1 VQTVESYVIFRLNF
15 YIMIERIISR
25 SLLLLLGCS
34 LVFPVFADVKSA
46 SLTPAELTATTN
58 SDKSLAPYHV
68 SPGPADGKI
77 AFVTAKLLQQT
88 HFSKQAF
95 DAGVSSK
102 FLDHYLEALDP
113 QHLHFL
119 QSDLAEFERYRAKL
133 GDLTVNQRGTADT
146 RPAYEIFD
154 RFIQRF
160 QERVA
165 YADEL
170 LKNEKFTFD
179 TDEKITINRKDQPY
193 PKDLNEA
200 KQLWK
205 QRLRFEY
212 LQEKLG
218 KRDAQKKKKKS
229 GTKDEGKK
237 NEAKPRTEAEEIV
250 DTLTHTY
257 HRSVHSFTNWNNEDV
272 LQVYLDTLAHVYDP
286 HSDYMGP
293 SHLDSFSISMNLS
306 LTGIGAELISP
317 DGYCTINRILEG
329 GPAARSKKIKEKD
342 RIVAVA
348 QGDKP
353 PVDVVDMN
361 LNKVV
366 QMIRGPKGTEVRLT
380 IIPAGEPNS
389 ATNTITL
396 VRDEIKLED
405 QAAKAKVIDVPAG
418 NGQTNR
424 LGVINL
430 PSFYGSV
437 DLGGSRHMELASEGT
452 HGGRSTTADV
462 ARLLKKLKA
471 EHINGVILDLR
482 ANGGGFLEEA
492 VNLTGLFIKNGPVVQ
507 VRDWKGDLQE
517 EDDPDAS
524 VLYDGPLIVLT
535 SRFSASAS
543 EILAGALQDYG
554 RALIVGDSSTHGKG
568 TVQSVNELRNFITPP
583 GMPPTNDY
591 GAVKLTIKKFYR
603 ASGASTQL
611 KGVMPDIILP
621 SVASESKDIG
631 EAALENPMP
640 WDTIPGAKYDKLD
653 MVEPY
658 LPELRKQSAQR
669 IAADKD
675 FAYLRE
681 DIELFKKQQ
690 NDKTLSLN
698 ERKRLQ
704 EKEEAE
710 AREKAREKERR
721 GRTPSSEIVYDLTLK
736 QLEKPGLPPP
746 VQKTNSVSALDINAP
761 SVPTNAAAIAAA
773 AGLDDN
779 RDTEADEDKNK
790 VPPPDVSLVEA
801 EHILVDYLFALKQGV
816 LTANHQHKPV
826 E

>member
-1 VQTVESYVIFRLNF
+1 MLVSGKF
-15 YIMIERIISR
+15 YIMIDRFISR
-25 SLLLLLGCS
+25 SVLLLLGCS
-34 LVFPVFADVKSA
+34 LVLPVFADVNTA
-46 SLTPAELTATTN
+46 SPAPSELTGTTN
-58 SDKSLAPYHV
+58 SDKSMAPYHV
-68 SPGPADGKI
+68 APGPADGKI
-77 AFVTAKLLQQT
+77 AFVTATLLQQT
-88 HFSKQAF
+88 HFSKQPF
-95 DAGVSSK
+95 DATVSSK

-119 QSDLAEFERYRAKL
+119 QSDLAEFERYRTKL
-133 GDLTVNQRGTADT
+133 GEMTISQRRAADT
-146 RPAYEIFD
+146 RPACEIFD

-165 YADEL
+165 YVDEL
-170 LKNEKFTFD
+170 LKNEKFSFD
-179 TDEKITINRKDQPY
+179 TDENISLSRKEQPY

-218 KRDAQKKKKKS
+218 KRDARKKAAKAGASKKS
-229 GTKDEGKK
+229 
-237 NEAKPRTEAEEIV
+237 EAKPKTEPEEIV
-250 DTLTHTY
+250 DSLTHTY
-257 HRSVHSFTNWNNEDV
+257 HRSLHSFTGWNNEDV
-272 LQVYLDTLAHVYDP
+272 LQVYLDTLAHLYDP

-306 LTGIGAELISP
+306 LTGIGAELTSP

-329 GPAARSKKIKEKD
+329 GPAARSKKLKEKD
-342 RIVAVA
+342 KIVAVA

-353 PVDVVDMN
+353 AVDVVDMN

-389 ATNTITL
+389 ATNTISL
-396 VRDEIKLED
+396 IRDEIKLED
-405 QAAKAKVIDVPAG
+405 QAAKAKVIDVPIAD
-418 NGQTNR
+418 GQTNR

-437 DLGGSRHMELASEGT
+437 DLGGARHMELASEGA

-471 EHINGVILDLR
+471 EHVNGVILDLR

-492 VNLTGLFIKNGPVVQ
+492 VNLTGLFIKDGPVVQ

-517 EDDPDAS
+517 EDDHDSS

-568 TVQSVNELRNFITPP
+568 TVQSVNELRNFMTPP
-583 GMPPTNDY
+583 GVPQTNDY

-603 ASGASTQL
+603 ASGESTQK
-611 KGVMPDIILP
+611 KGVIPDIILP

-640 WDTIPGAKYDKLD
+640 WDTIPSAKYDKLN

-658 LPELRKQSAQR
+658 LPDLRKQSAQR
-669 IAADKD
+669 IATDKD
-675 FAYLRE
+675 FDYLRE

-698 ERKRLQ
+698 EKKRLQ
-704 EKEEAE
+704 DKEEAE
-710 AREKAREKERR
+710 ARDKAREKERR
-721 GRTPSSEIVYDLTLK
+721 ARKSSTEIVHELSLK
-736 QLEKPGLPPP
+736 QVDLPGLPAP
-746 VQKTNSVSALDINAP
+746 VQKTNSVSRLDINSP
-761 SVPTNAAAIAAA
+761 TVPTNAAAIAAA
-773 AGLDDN
+773 AGV
-779 RDTEADEDKNK
+779 DEDRDIDADNDK

-801 EHILVDYLFALKQGV
+801 EHILVDYLGALKQGV
-816 LTANHQHKPV
+816 LTANHPNKPI

>member
-1 VQTVESYVIFRLNF
+1 MIDRL
-15 YIMIERIISR
+15 ISR
-25 SLLLLLGCS
+25 SLLLILGCS
-34 LVFPVFADVKSA
+34 LVFPVFADVKNTSP
-46 SLTPAELTATTN
+46 TPAEVSATTN
-58 SDKSLAPYHV
+58 ADKSMAPYHV
-68 SPGPADGKI
+68 SPGPADGRI
-77 AFVTAKLLQQT
+77 AFVTATLLQQT

-113 QHLHFL
+113 QHVHFL
-119 QSDLAEFERYRAKL
+119 QSDIAEFERYRTKL
-133 GDLTVNQRGTADT
+133 GEMTLNQRRAADT
-146 RPAYEIFD
+146 RPAYEIFE

-160 QERVA
+160 QQRVA
-165 YADEL
+165 YVDDL

-179 TDEKITINRKDQPY
+179 TDEKITVNRKDQPY
-193 PKDLNEA
+193 AKDLNEA

-218 KRDAQKKKKKS
+218 KHDAKKKAAKK
-229 GTKDEGKK
+229 GAGKDDANKT
-237 NEAKPRTEAEEIV
+237 EAKPKTEAEEIV

-257 HRSVHSFTNWNNEDV
+257 HRSLRNFTGWNNEDV

-317 DGYCTINRILEG
+317 DGYCTINRILDG
-329 GPAARSKKIKEKD
+329 GPAARSKKLKEKD

-380 IIPAGEPNS
+380 IVPAGAALS

-405 QAAKAKVIDVPAG
+405 QAAKAKVIDVPIG
-418 NGQTNR
+418 NGETNR
-424 LGVINL
+424 LGIINL

-437 DLGGSRHMELASEGT
+437 DLGAARHMELAAEGV
-452 HGGRSTTADV
+452 HGGKSTTADV

-471 EHINGVILDLR
+471 EHVNGVILDLR

-492 VNLTGLFIKNGPVVQ
+492 VNLTGLFIKEGPIVQ

-517 EDDPDAS
+517 EDDHDPS

-568 TVQSVNELRNFITPP
+568 TVQSVNELRNFMTPP
-583 GMPPTNDY
+583 GAPPTNDY

-603 ASGASTQL
+603 ASGVTTQL
-611 KGVMPDIILP
+611 KGVVPDIILP

-631 EAALENPMP
+631 ESALENPMP
-640 WDTIPGAKYDKLD
+640 PDTIHPAKYDKLN
-653 MVEPY
+653 MVDPY
-658 LPELRKQSAQR
+658 LPDLRKQSAQR
-669 IAADKD
+669 IATEKD

-698 ERKRLQ
+698 EKQRLQ

-721 GRTPSSEIVYDLTLK
+721 ARKPAAEVVYDLALK
-736 QLEKPGLPPP
+736 QVDKPGLPAP
-746 VQKTNSVSALDINAP
+746 VQKTNSLSNVDINSP
-761 SVPTNAAAIAAA
+761 TVPTNAAAIAAA
-773 AGLDDN
+773 AGVDED
-779 RDTEADEDKNK
+779 RDADEDKDK
-790 VPPPDVSLVEA
+790 VPAPDVSLVEA
-801 EHILVDYLFALKQGV
+801 EHILVDYLSALKQGL

>member
-1 VQTVESYVIFRLNF
+1 MVF
-15 YIMIERIISR
+15 
-25 SLLLLLGCS
+25 LLGCS
-34 LVFPVFADVKSA
+34 LVFPVFADVRSA
-46 SLTPAELTATTN
+46 NPTSEEVTATTN
-58 SDKSLAPYHV
+58 SDKSMAPFHV
-68 SPGPADGKI
+68 SPGPSDGKI

-113 QHLHFL
+113 QHVHFL
-119 QSDLAEFERYRAKL
+119 QSDLTEFERYRTKL
-133 GDLTVNQRGTADT
+133 GELTVNQRGGIGDT
-146 RPAYEIFD
+146 RPACEIFD

-160 QERVA
+160 QQRVA
-165 YADEL
+165 YVDEL

-200 KQLWK
+200 KQLWR

-218 KRDAQKKKKKS
+218 KHDAAKKKAAKK
-229 GTKDEGKK
+229 GAGKDDANKT
-237 NEAKPRTEAEEIV
+237 EAKPKTEGEEIV

-257 HRSVHSFTNWNNEDV
+257 HRSLRNFTTWNNEDV
-272 LQVYLDTLAHVYDP
+272 LQVYLDTLAHLYDP

-329 GPAARSKKIKEKD
+329 GPAARSKKLKEKD

-353 PVDVVDMN
+353 AVDVVDMN

-380 IIPAGEPNS
+380 VVAANAPLS

-396 VRDEIKLED
+396 IRDEIKLED
-405 QAAKAKVIDVPAG
+405 QAAKAKVIDIPSA

-437 DLGGSRHMELASEGT
+437 DLGGARHMELASEGA

-462 ARLLKKLKA
+462 ARLLKKLKT
-471 EHINGVILDLR
+471 EHVNGVILDLR

-492 VNLTGLFIKNGPVVQ
+492 VNLTGLFIKDGPVVQ

-517 EDDPDAS
+517 EADHDSS
-524 VLYDGPLIVLT
+524 VLYDGPLIILT

-568 TVQSVNELRNFITPP
+568 TVQSVNELRNFLTPP
-583 GMPPTNDY
+583 GVPPTNDY

-611 KGVMPDIILP
+611 KGVVPDIVLP
-621 SVASESKDIG
+621 SLAAESKDIG

-640 WDTIPGAKYDKLD
+640 WDTIPGAKYDKLN

-669 IAADKD
+669 VASEKD
-675 FAYLRE
+675 FDYLRE

-690 NDKTLSLN
+690 NDKTISLN
-698 ERKRLQ
+698 EQKRLQ
-704 EKEEAE
+704 EKEENE
-710 AREKAREKERR
+710 ARDKAREKERHSR
-721 GRTPSSEIVYDLTLK
+721 KPSQEIVHDLTLK
-736 QLEKPGLPPP
+736 QVDLPGLPPP
-746 VQKTNSVSALDINAP
+746 AQKTNSVAGVDINSPA
-761 SVPTNAAAIAAA
+761 VPTNAAAIAAA
-773 AGLDDN
+773 AGVDED
-779 RDTEADEDKNK
+779 RDTDADEDKDK

-801 EHILVDYLFALKQGV
+801 EHILVDYLSALKQGV
-816 LTANHQHKPV
+816 LTANHPQKPI

>member
-1 VQTVESYVIFRLNF
+1 VQNVEGYVNFRKF
-15 YIMIERIISR
+15 YIMIDRLITR
-25 SLLLLLGCS
+25 SLLLALSCWLI
-34 LVFPVFADVKSA
+34 LPVFADVQTTGPSA
-46 SLTPAELTATTN
+46 ETLAAATTN
-58 SDKSLAPYHV
+58 SDKSMAPYHV
-68 SPGPADGKI
+68 TPGPADGKI
-77 AFVTAKLLQQT
+77 AFVTATLLQQT
-88 HFSKQAF
+88 HFSKQPF

-119 QSDLAEFERYRAKL
+119 QSDLAEFERYRTKL
-133 GDLTVNQRGTADT
+133 GELTLNQHRAADT
-146 RPAYEIFD
+146 RPACEIFD

-160 QERVA
+160 QQRVA
-165 YADEL
+165 YVDEL
-170 LKNEKFTFD
+170 LKNEKFAFD
-179 TDEKITINRKDQPY
+179 ADDKIALSRKEQPY

-200 KQLWK
+200 KELWK

-218 KRDAQKKKKKS
+218 KHDAAKKKASKAS
-229 GTKDEGKK
+229 SKDAPRNPED
-237 NEAKPRTEAEEIV
+237 KPKTEAEEIV
-250 DTLTHTY
+250 DSLTHTY
-257 HRSVHSFTNWNNEDV
+257 HRSLHSFTGWNNEDV
-272 LQVYLDTLAHVYDP
+272 LQVYLDTLAHLYDP

-306 LTGIGAELISP
+306 LTGIGAELTSP

-329 GPAARSKKIKEKD
+329 GPAARSKKLKEKD
-342 RIVAVA
+342 KIVAVA
-348 QGDKP
+348 QGNNP

-389 ATNTITL
+389 ATNTISL
-396 VRDEIKLED
+396 IRDEIKLED
-405 QAAKAKVIDVPAG
+405 QAAKAKVIEVPVADG
-418 NGQTNR
+418 KTNR

-437 DLGGSRHMELASEGT
+437 DLGGARHMEMASEGA

-471 EHINGVILDLR
+471 EHVNGVILDLR

-492 VNLTGLFIKNGPVVQ
+492 VNLTGLFIKDGPVVQ

-517 EDDPDAS
+517 EDDHDSS
-524 VLYDGPLIVLT
+524 VLYDGPLIILT

-568 TVQSVNELRNFITPP
+568 TVQSVNELRNFMTPP
-583 GMPPTNDY
+583 GMPQTNDY

-603 ASGASTQL
+603 ASGESTQK
-611 KGVMPDIILP
+611 KGVIPDIILP
-621 SVASESKDIG
+621 SIASESKDIG
-631 EAALENPMP
+631 ETALENPMP
-640 WDTIPGAKYDKLD
+640 WDTIPSAKYDKLN

-658 LPELRKQSAQR
+658 VQDLRKQSAQR
-669 IAADKD
+669 IATDKD
-675 FAYLRE
+675 FDYLRE

-690 NDKTLSLN
+690 NDKSISLN
-698 ERKRLQ
+698 ERTRLQ
-704 EKEEAE
+704 EKDEAE
-710 AREKAREKERR
+710 ARDKAREKERR
-721 GRTPSSEIVYDLTLK
+721 ARKPSNEIVHELALK
-736 QLEKPGLPPP
+736 QVDLPGLPAP
-746 VQKTNSVSALDINAP
+746 VQKTNSISRLDINSP
-761 SVPTNAAAIAAA
+761 SVPTNAAAVAAA
-773 AGLDDN
+773 AGVDED
-779 RDTEADEDKNK
+779 RDIDTDEDKT
-790 VPPPDVSLVEA
+790 PPPDVTLTEA
-801 EHILVDYLFALKQGV
+801 EHILVDYLSALKQGV
-816 LTANHQHKPV
+816 LTANHQNKPI

>member
-1 VQTVESYVIFRLNF
+1 
-15 YIMIERIISR
+15 MIDRFISR

-34 LVFPVFADVKSA
+34 LILPVFADVNTA
-46 SLTPAELTATTN
+46 TPAPSEITATTN
-58 SDKSLAPYHV
+58 SDKLMGPYHV

-77 AFVTAKLLQQT
+77 AFVTATLLQQT
-88 HFSKQAF
+88 HFSKQPF
-95 DAGVSSK
+95 DATVSSK

-119 QSDLAEFERYRAKL
+119 QSDLAEFERYHTKL
-133 GDLTVNQRGTADT
+133 GEMTISQRRAADT
-146 RPAYEIFD
+146 RPACEIFD

-160 QERVA
+160 QQRVA
-165 YADEL
+165 YVDKL
-170 LKNEKFTFD
+170 LKDEKFTFD
-179 TDEKITINRKDQPY
+179 TDDKISLSRKDQPY

-200 KQLWK
+200 KQLWN

-218 KRDAQKKKKKS
+218 KHDAKKKAAKSKDAAKKP
-229 GTKDEGKK
+229 
-237 NEAKPRTEAEEIV
+237 EAKPKTEAEEIV

-257 HRSVHSFTNWNNEDV
+257 HRSLRSFTGWNNEDV
-272 LQVYLDTLAHVYDP
+272 LQVYLDTLAHIYDP

-306 LTGIGAELISP
+306 LTGIGAELTSP
-317 DGYCTINRILEG
+317 DGYCTINRIIEG
-329 GPAARSKKIKEKD
+329 GPAARSKKLKEKD
-342 RIVAVA
+342 KIVAVA
-348 QGDKP
+348 QADKP
-353 PVDVVDMN
+353 AVDVVDMN

-389 ATNTITL
+389 ATNTISL
-396 VRDEIKLED
+396 IRDEIKLED
-405 QAAKAKVIDVPAG
+405 QAAKAKVIDVPTT

-430 PSFYGSV
+430 PSFYGAV
-437 DLGGSRHMELASEGT
+437 DLGGARHMELASEGA

-471 EHINGVILDLR
+471 EHVNGVILDLR

-492 VNLTGLFIKNGPVVQ
+492 VNLTGLFIKDGPVVQ

-517 EDDPDAS
+517 EDDHDSS

-568 TVQSVNELRNFITPP
+568 TVQSVNQLRPFMRLPDSVL
-583 GMPPTNDY
+583 TNDP
-591 GAVKLTIKKFYR
+591 GALKLTIKKFYR
-603 ASGASTQL
+603 ASGASTQK
-611 KGVMPDIILP
+611 KGVIPDIILP
-621 SVASESKDIG
+621 SIASESKDIG
-631 EAALENPMP
+631 ETALENPMP
-640 WDTIPGAKYDKLD
+640 WDTIASAKYDKLN

-658 LPELRKQSAQR
+658 VGDLRKQSAQR

-675 FAYLRE
+675 FDYLRE

-698 ERKRLQ
+698 EKKRMQ
-704 EKEEAE
+704 EKDEAE

-721 GRTPSSEIVYDLTLK
+721 ARKPSTEIVHDLTLK
-736 QLEKPGLPPP
+736 QVDLPGLPAPA
-746 VQKTNSVSALDINAP
+746 QKTNSVARLDINSP

-773 AGLDDN
+773 AGV
-779 RDTEADEDKNK
+779 DEDRDVDADDDK
-790 VPPPDVSLVEA
+790 VPLPDVSLEEA
-801 EHILVDYLFALKQGV
+801 EHILVDYLAALKQGV
-816 LTANHQHKPV
+816 LTANHANKPI

>member
-1 VQTVESYVIFRLNF
+1 MLVSGKF
-15 YIMIERIISR
+15 YIMIDRFISR
-25 SLLLLLGCS
+25 SLLLVLGCS
-34 LVFPVFADVKSA
+34 LVLPVFADLNNA
-46 SLTPAELTATTN
+46 NPTPGELTATTN
-58 SDKSLAPYHV
+58 SDKSMAPYHV
-68 SPGPADGKI
+68 TPGPADGKI
-77 AFVTAKLLQQT
+77 AFVTATLLQQT
-88 HFSKQAF
+88 HFSKQPF
-95 DAGVSSK
+95 DATVSSK
-102 FLDHYLEALDP
+102 FLDHYLESLDP

-119 QSDLAEFERYRAKL
+119 QSDLAEFERYRTKL
-133 GDLTVNQRGTADT
+133 GEMTISQRRAADT
-146 RPAYEIFD
+146 RPACEIFD

-160 QERVA
+160 QQRVA
-165 YADEL
+165 YVDEL
-170 LKNEKFTFD
+170 LKDEKFNFD
-179 TDEKITINRKDQPY
+179 TDEKISLSRKEQPY

-200 KQLWK
+200 KGLWK

-218 KRDAQKKKKKS
+218 KHDAKKKAAKS
-229 GTKDEGKK
+229 GKDSSKK
-237 NEAKPRTEAEEIV
+237 PDAKPKTEAEEIV

-257 HRSVHSFTNWNNEDV
+257 HRSLHSFTGWNNEDV
-272 LQVYLDTLAHVYDP
+272 LQVYLDTLAHLYDP

-306 LTGIGAELISP
+306 LTGIGAELTSP
-317 DGYCTINRILEG
+317 DGYCTINRILDG

-342 RIVAVA
+342 KIVAVA

-353 PVDVVDMN
+353 AVDVVDMN

-389 ATNTITL
+389 ATNTISL
-396 VRDEIKLED
+396 IRDEIKLED
-405 QAAKAKVIDVPAG
+405 QAAKAKVIDVPIAD
-418 NGQTNR
+418 GQTNR

-437 DLGGSRHMELASEGT
+437 DLGGARHMELAAEGA

-471 EHINGVILDLR
+471 EHVNGVILDLR

-492 VNLTGLFIKNGPVVQ
+492 VNLTGLFIKDGPVVQ

-517 EDDPDAS
+517 EDDHDSS

-568 TVQSVNELRNFITPP
+568 TVQSVNELRNFLTPP
-583 GMPPTNDY
+583 NMPQTNDY

-603 ASGASTQL
+603 ASGESTQK
-611 KGVMPDIILP
+611 KGVIPDIILP

-640 WDTIPGAKYDKLD
+640 WDTIPSAKYDKLN

-658 LPELRKQSAQR
+658 LPDLRKQSAQR
-669 IAADKD
+669 ISTDKD
-675 FAYLRE
+675 FDYLRE
-681 DIELFKKQQ
+681 DINLFKKQQ
-690 NDKTLSLN
+690 NDKTISLN
-698 ERKRLQ
+698 EKFRLQ

-710 AREKAREKERR
+710 ARDKTREKERR
-721 GRTPSSEIVYDLTLK
+721 ARKASNEIVHELSLK
-736 QLEKPGLPPP
+736 QVDLPGLPPP
-746 VQKTNSVSALDINAP
+746 AQKTNSVSRLDINSPA
-761 SVPTNAAAIAAA
+761 VPTNAAAIASA
-773 AGLDDN
+773 AGV
-779 RDTEADEDKNK
+779 DEDRDIDADDDK
-790 VPPPDVSLVEA
+790 VPPPDISLVEA
-801 EHILVDYLFALKQGV
+801 ERILVDYLSALKQGV
-816 LTANHQHKPV
+816 LTANHPNKPI

>member
-1 VQTVESYVIFRLNF
+1 MIDRL
-15 YIMIERIISR
+15 IPRG
-25 SLLLLLGCS
+25 LLLLLSCS
-34 LVFPVFADVKSA
+34 LVFPLYADVRTASPVPDNSA
-46 SLTPAELTATTN
+46 TTTN
-58 SDKSLAPYHV
+58 SDKSMAPFHV
-68 SPGPADGKI
+68 SPGSADGKI
-77 AFVTAKLLQQT
+77 AFVTATLLQQT
-88 HFSKQAF
+88 HFLKQAF
-95 DAGVSSK
+95 DAGISSK

-119 QSDLAEFERYRAKL
+119 QSDLAEFEKYRTNL
-133 GDLTVNQRGTADT
+133 GQLTVGQPRRGADT
-146 RPAYEIFD
+146 RPACEIFD

-160 QERVA
+160 QQRVA
-165 YADEL
+165 YVDEL
-170 LKNEKFTFD
+170 LKTEKFTFD
-179 TDEKITINRKDQPY
+179 ADEKITINRHEQPY

-218 KRDAQKKKKKS
+218 KYDAKKKAKK
-229 GTKDEGKK
+229 TAAKDADKK
-237 NEAKPRTEAEEIV
+237 PEAKPKTEAEEIV

-257 HRSVHSFTNWNNEDV
+257 HRSLRSFTNWNNEDV

-317 DGYCTINRILEG
+317 DGYCTINRIIEG
-329 GPAARSKKIKEKD
+329 GPAARSKKLKEKD

-348 QGDKP
+348 QGDKT

-380 IIPAGEPNS
+380 IVPAGAPLS
-389 ATNTITL
+389 ATNTISL

-405 QAAKAKVIDVPAG
+405 QAAKAKVIDIPAAS
-418 NGQTNR
+418 GQTNR

-437 DLGGSRHMELASEGT
+437 DLGGARHMELASEGA

-471 EHINGVILDLR
+471 EHVNGVILDLR
-482 ANGGGFLEEA
+482 NNGGGFLEEA
-492 VNLTGLFIKNGPVVQ
+492 VNLTGLFIKDGPVVQ

-517 EDDPDAS
+517 EDDHDSS

-583 GMPPTNDY
+583 GVPPTNDY

-603 ASGASTQL
+603 VSGASTQL
-611 KGVMPDIILP
+611 KGVVPDIILP

-640 WDTIPGAKYDKLD
+640 WDTIPGARYDKLN

-658 LPELRKQSAQR
+658 LPELRKQSSQR
-669 IAADKD
+669 IASDKD
-675 FAYLRE
+675 FAYLRQ

-698 ERKRLQ
+698 EKKRLQ

-710 AREKAREKERR
+710 AREKEREKERHAR
-721 GRTPSSEIVYDLTLK
+721 KPSQEIVHELTLK
-736 QLEKPGLPPP
+736 QVDLPGLPPP
-746 VQKTNSVSALDINAP
+746 AQKTNSVAELDINSPA
-761 SVPTNAAAIAAA
+761 VPTNAAAVASA
-773 AGLDDN
+773 AGVDES
-779 RDTEADEDKNK
+779 RDTDADEDKDK
-790 VPPPDVSLVEA
+790 VPPPDVSLEEA
-801 EHILVDYLFALKQGV
+801 EHILVDYLAALKQGV
-816 LTANHQHKPV
+816 LTANHQQKPV

>member
-1 VQTVESYVIFRLNF
+1 MIDRL
-15 YIMIERIISR
+15 ITRG
-25 SLLLLLGCS
+25 LLLALSCWLI
-34 LVFPVFADVKSA
+34 LPVFADVQTTSPSA
-46 SLTPAELTATTN
+46 ETLATATTN
-58 SDKSLAPYHV
+58 SDKSMAPYHV
-68 SPGPADGKI
+68 TPGPADGKI
-77 AFVTAKLLQQT
+77 AFVTATLLQQT
-88 HFSKQAF
+88 HFSKQPF
-95 DAGVSSK
+95 DASVSSK

-119 QSDLAEFERYRAKL
+119 QSDLVEFERYRNKL
-133 GDLTVNQRGTADT
+133 GEMTLNQRRAADT
-146 RPAYEIFD
+146 RPACEIFD

-160 QERVA
+160 QQRVA
-165 YADEL
+165 YVDEL

-179 TDEKITINRKDQPY
+179 TDDKIALSRKEQPY

-200 KQLWK
+200 KQLWN

-218 KRDAQKKKKKS
+218 KHDAAKKKASKGS
-229 GTKDEGKK
+229 SRIAPK
-237 NEAKPRTEAEEIV
+237 NPEAKPKTEAEEIV
-250 DTLTHTY
+250 DTLNHTY
-257 HRSVHSFTNWNNEDV
+257 HRSLRSFTGWNNEDV
-272 LQVYLDTLAHVYDP
+272 LQVYLDTLAHIYDP

-306 LTGIGAELISP
+306 LTGIGAELTSP

-329 GPAARSKKIKEKD
+329 GPAARSKKLKEKD
-342 RIVAVA
+342 KIVAVA
-348 QGDKP
+348 QGNNP
-353 PVDVVDMN
+353 AVDVVDMN

-389 ATNTITL
+389 ATNTISL
-396 VRDEIKLED
+396 IRDEIKLED
-405 QAAKAKVIDVPAG
+405 QAAKAKVIEVPVADG
-418 NGQTNR
+418 KTNR

-437 DLGGSRHMELASEGT
+437 DLGGARHMELASEGA

-471 EHINGVILDLR
+471 EHVNGVILDLR

-492 VNLTGLFIKNGPVVQ
+492 VNLTGLFIKDGPVVQ

-517 EDDPDAS
+517 EDDHDSS

-568 TVQSVNELRNFITPP
+568 TVQSVNELRNFMTPP
-583 GMPPTNDY
+583 GIPQTNDY

-603 ASGASTQL
+603 ASGESTQK
-611 KGVMPDIILP
+611 KGVIPDIILP
-621 SVASESKDIG
+621 SIASESKDIG
-631 EAALENPMP
+631 ESALENPMP
-640 WDTIPGAKYDKLD
+640 WDTIPSAKYDKLN

-658 LPELRKQSAQR
+658 VQELRKQSAQR
-669 IAADKD
+669 IASEKD

-690 NDKTLSLN
+690 NDKTISLN
-698 ERKRLQ
+698 ETKRLE
-704 EKEEAE
+704 EKDEIES
-710 AREKAREKERR
+710 RDKAREKERR
-721 GRTPSSEIVYDLTLK
+721 ARKASNEIVHELTLK
-736 QLEKPGLPPP
+736 QVDLPGLPAPA
-746 VQKTNSVSALDINAP
+746 QKTNSVSRLDINSP
-761 SVPTNAAAIAAA
+761 SVPTNAAAVAAA
-773 AGLDDN
+773 AGVDED
-779 RDTEADEDKNK
+779 RDFDADEDK
-790 VPPPDVSLVEA
+790 VPPPDVTLTEA
-801 EHILVDYLFALKQGV
+801 EHILVDYLSALKQGV
-816 LTANHQHKPV
+816 LTVNHQNKPI

>member
-1 VQTVESYVIFRLNF
+1 
-15 YIMIERIISR
+15 MIERFVPR
-25 SLLLLLGCS
+25 SLLLVLGCS
-34 LVFPVFADVKSA
+34 LVFPVFADVRTS
-46 SLTPAELTATTN
+46 SPAPADNVTATTN
-58 SDKSLAPYHV
+58 SDKSAATFHV
-68 SPGPADGKI
+68 APGPADGKI
-77 AFVTAKLLQQT
+77 AFVTATLLQQT

-113 QHLHFL
+113 QHLHFV
-119 QSDLAEFERYRAKL
+119 QSDLAEFERYRTKL
-133 GDLTVNQRGTADT
+133 GELTLNQRRAADT
-146 RPAYEIFD
+146 RPACEIFD

-165 YADEL
+165 YVDEL
-170 LKNEKFTFD
+170 LKNEKFVFD
-179 TDEKITINRKDQPY
+179 DDEKITINRHDQPY
-193 PKDLNEA
+193 PKDINEA

-218 KRDAQKKKKKS
+218 K
-229 GTKDEGKK
+229 
-237 NEAKPRTEAEEIV
+237 NEAKKRAAKAPAKDAKKKPEAKPKTEAEEIV
-250 DTLTHTY
+250 DSLTHTY
-257 HRSVHSFTNWNNEDV
+257 HRSLRSFTNWNNEDV

-389 ATNTITL
+389 ATNTISL

-405 QAAKAKVIDVPAG
+405 QAAKAKVIDLPTA

-437 DLGGSRHMELASEGT
+437 DLGGARHMEFASEGT

-462 ARLLKKLKA
+462 ARLLKKLKS
-471 EHINGVILDLR
+471 EHVNGVILDLR

-492 VNLTGLFIKNGPVVQ
+492 VNLTGLFIKDGPVVQ

-517 EDDPDAS
+517 EDDHDPS
-524 VLYDGPLIVLT
+524 VLYDGPLIILT

-568 TVQSVNELRNFITPP
+568 TVQSVNELRNFLTPP
-583 GMPPTNDY
+583 GAPPTNDY

-611 KGVMPDIILP
+611 KGVVPDIILP

-640 WDTIPGAKYDKLD
+640 WDTIPSAKFDKVN

-669 IAADKD
+669 IGIDKD
-675 FAYLRE
+675 FAYLHE

-690 NDKTLSLN
+690 NDKTISLN
-698 ERKRLQ
+698 EKKRLQ

-710 AREKAREKERR
+710 AREKAREQERR
-721 GRTPSSEIVYDLTLK
+721 ERKPSQEVVHELALK
-736 QLEKPGLPPP
+736 QVDLPGLPPP
-746 VQKTNSVSALDINAP
+746 TQKTNSVSGLDINSP
-761 SVPTNAAAIAAA
+761 SVPTNAAAVAAA
-773 AGLDDN
+773 AGVEED
-779 RDTEADEDKNK
+779 RDSDSVEDIDK

-801 EHILVDYLFALKQGV
+801 ERILVDYLSALKQGV
-816 LTANHQHKPV
+816 LTADHQRKPV

>member
-1 VQTVESYVIFRLNF
+1 MIDRL
-15 YIMIERIISR
+15 ITRG
-25 SLLLLLGCS
+25 LLLALSCWLI
-34 LVFPVFADVKSA
+34 LPVFADVQTTSPSA
-46 SLTPAELTATTN
+46 ETLATATTN
-58 SDKSLAPYHV
+58 SDKSMAPYHV
-68 SPGPADGKI
+68 TPGPADGKI
-77 AFVTAKLLQQT
+77 AFVTATLLQQT
-88 HFSKQAF
+88 HFSKQPF
-95 DAGVSSK
+95 DASVSSK

-119 QSDLAEFERYRAKL
+119 QSDLVEFERYRNKL
-133 GDLTVNQRGTADT
+133 GDMTLNQRRAADT
-146 RPAYEIFD
+146 RPACEIFD

-160 QERVA
+160 QQRVA
-165 YADEL
+165 YVDEL

-179 TDEKITINRKDQPY
+179 TDDKIALSRKEQPY

-200 KQLWK
+200 KQLWN

-218 KRDAQKKKKKS
+218 KHDAAKKKAAKS
-229 GTKDEGKK
+229 SKDAPK
-237 NEAKPRTEAEEIV
+237 NPDAKPKTEAEEIV
-250 DTLTHTY
+250 DTLNHTY
-257 HRSVHSFTNWNNEDV
+257 HRSLRSFTGWNNEDV
-272 LQVYLDTLAHVYDP
+272 LQVYLDTLAHIYDP

-306 LTGIGAELISP
+306 LTGIGAELTSP

-329 GPAARSKKIKEKD
+329 GPAARSKKLKEKD
-342 RIVAVA
+342 KIVAVA
-348 QGDKP
+348 QGNNP
-353 PVDVVDMN
+353 AVDVVDMN

-389 ATNTITL
+389 ATNTISL
-396 VRDEIKLED
+396 IRDEIKLED
-405 QAAKAKVIDVPAG
+405 QAAKAKVIEVPVADG
-418 NGQTNR
+418 KTNR

-437 DLGGSRHMELASEGT
+437 DLGGARHMELASEGA

-471 EHINGVILDLR
+471 EHVNGVILDLR

-492 VNLTGLFIKNGPVVQ
+492 VNLTGLFIKDGPVVQ

-517 EDDPDAS
+517 EDDHDSS

-568 TVQSVNELRNFITPP
+568 TVQSVNELRNFMTPP
-583 GMPPTNDY
+583 GIPQTNDY

-603 ASGASTQL
+603 ASGESTQK
-611 KGVMPDIILP
+611 KGVIPDIILP
-621 SVASESKDIG
+621 SIASESKDIG
-631 EAALENPMP
+631 ESALENPMP
-640 WDTIPGAKYDKLD
+640 WDTIPSAKYDKLN

-658 LPELRKQSAQR
+658 VEELRKQSAQR
-669 IAADKD
+669 IASEKD

-690 NDKTLSLN
+690 NDKTISLN
-698 ERKRLQ
+698 ETKRLE
-704 EKEEAE
+704 EKDEIES
-710 AREKAREKERR
+710 RDKAREKERR
-721 GRTPSSEIVYDLTLK
+721 ARKASNEIVHELTLK
-736 QLEKPGLPPP
+736 QVDLPGLPAPA
-746 VQKTNSVSALDINAP
+746 QKTNSVSRLDINSP
-761 SVPTNAAAIAAA
+761 SVPTNAAAVAAA
-773 AGLDDN
+773 AGVDED
-779 RDTEADEDKNK
+779 RDFDADEDK
-790 VPPPDVSLVEA
+790 VPPPDVTLTEA
-801 EHILVDYLFALKQGV
+801 EHILVDYLSALKQGV
-816 LTANHQHKPV
+816 LTVNHQNKPI

>member
-1 VQTVESYVIFRLNF
+1 
-15 YIMIERIISR
+15 
-25 SLLLLLGCS
+25 
-34 LVFPVFADVKSA
+34 
-46 SLTPAELTATTN
+46 
-58 SDKSLAPYHV
+58 
-68 SPGPADGKI
+68 
-77 AFVTAKLLQQT
+77 
-88 HFSKQAF
+88 
-95 DAGVSSK
+95 
-102 FLDHYLEALDP
+102 
-113 QHLHFL
+113 
-119 QSDLAEFERYRAKL
+119 
-133 GDLTVNQRGTADT
+133 
-146 RPAYEIFD
+146 
-154 RFIQRF
+154 
-160 QERVA
+160 
-165 YADEL
+165 
-170 LKNEKFTFD
+170 
-179 TDEKITINRKDQPY
+179 
-193 PKDLNEA
+193 LNEA

-205 QRLRFEY
+205 QRLHFEY

-218 KRDAQKKKKKS
+218 KYDAKKKAKKTAAKDADKKPE
-229 GTKDEGKK
+229 TKPK
-237 NEAKPRTEAEEIV
+237 TEAEEIV

-257 HRSVHSFTNWNNEDV
+257 HRSLRSFTNWNNEDV

-317 DGYCTINRILEG
+317 DGYCTINRIIEG

-342 RIVAVA
+342 KIVAVA

-405 QAAKAKVIDVPAG
+405 QAAKAKVIDIPTAT
-418 NGQTNR
+418 GQTNR

-437 DLGGSRHMELASEGT
+437 DLGGARHMELASEGA

-471 EHINGVILDLR
+471 EHVNGVILDLR
-482 ANGGGFLEEA
+482 NNGGGFLEEA
-492 VNLTGLFIKNGPVVQ
+492 VNLTGLFIKEGPVVQ

-517 EDDPDAS
+517 EDDHDPS

-583 GMPPTNDY
+583 TNDY

-603 ASGASTQL
+603 VSGASTQL
-611 KGVMPDIILP
+611 KGVVPDIILP

-631 EAALENPMP
+631 ESALENPMH
-640 WDTIPGAKYDKLD
+640 WDTIPSAKYDKLE

-658 LPELRKQSAQR
+658 LGELRKQSAER
-669 IAADKD
+669 VATDKD
-675 FAYLRE
+675 FAYLRQ

-698 ERKRLQ
+698 EQKRLQ

-710 AREKAREKERR
+710 AREKDREKERR
-721 GRTPSSEIVYDLTLK
+721 ARKQPLEIVHDLTLK
-736 QLEKPGLPPP
+736 QVDLPGLPPP
-746 VQKTNSVSALDINAP
+746 AQKTNSVSQLDINAP
-761 SVPTNAAAIAAA
+761 SVPTNAAAVAAA
-773 AGLDDN
+773 AGVDES
-779 RDTEADEDKNK
+779 RDTEADEDKDK
-790 VPPPDVSLVEA
+790 VPPPDVSLEEA
-801 EHILVDYLFALKQGV
+801 EHILVDYLSALKRGV
-816 LTANHQHKPV
+816 LTADHQRKPV

>member
-1 VQTVESYVIFRLNF
+1 MLISRKF
-15 YIMIERIISR
+15 YIMIQRFISR
-25 SLLLLLGCS
+25 SLLLVLGCS
-34 LVFPVFADVKSA
+34 LVLPVFADLNNA
-46 SLTPAELTATTN
+46 SPSPSELTATTN
-58 SDKSLAPYHV
+58 SDKSMAPYHV
-68 SPGPADGKI
+68 APGPADGKI
-77 AFVTAKLLQQT
+77 AFVTATLLQQT
-88 HFSKQAF
+88 HFSKQPF
-95 DAGVSSK
+95 DATVSSK

-119 QSDLAEFERYRAKL
+119 QSDLAEFERYRTKL
-133 GDLTVNQRGTADT
+133 GDLTLNQRRTADT

-160 QERVA
+160 QQRVA

-170 LKNEKFTFD
+170 LKTEKFDFD
-179 TDEKITINRKDQPY
+179 TDEKISLTRKDQPY

-200 KQLWK
+200 KELWK

-218 KRDAQKKKKKS
+218 KHDAKKKAAKASKDAPKKP
-229 GTKDEGKK
+229 EV
-237 NEAKPRTEAEEIV
+237 KPKTEAEEIV
-250 DTLTHTY
+250 ETLTHTY
-257 HRSVHSFTNWNNEDV
+257 HRSVRSFTGWNNEDV
-272 LQVYLDTLAHVYDP
+272 LQVYLDTLAHIYDP

-306 LTGIGAELISP
+306 LTGIGAELTSP
-317 DGYCTINRILEG
+317 DGYCTINRIIEG
-329 GPAARSKKIKEKD
+329 GPASRSKKLKEKD
-342 RIVAVA
+342 KIVAVA

-353 PVDVVDMN
+353 AVDVVDMN

-389 ATNTITL
+389 ATNTISL

-405 QAAKAKVIDVPAG
+405 QAAKAKVIDIPGA
-418 NGQTNR
+418 NGETNR

-437 DLGGSRHMELASEGT
+437 DLGGARHMELAAEGA

-471 EHINGVILDLR
+471 EHVKGVILDLR

-492 VNLTGLFIKNGPVVQ
+492 VNLTGLFIKDGPVVQ

-517 EDDPDAS
+517 EDDHDSS

-568 TVQSVNELRNFITPP
+568 TVQSVNELRNFLTPP
-583 GMPPTNDY
+583 GLPQTNDF

-603 ASGASTQL
+603 ASGESTQK
-611 KGVMPDIILP
+611 KGVIPDIVLP
-621 SVASESKDIG
+621 SLASESKDIG
-631 EAALENPMP
+631 ETALENPLP
-640 WDTIPGAKYDKLD
+640 WDTIPSAKYDKLN

-658 LPELRKQSAQR
+658 LPDLRKQSTQR
-669 IAADKD
+669 ITSDKD

-690 NDKTLSLN
+690 NDKTISLN
-698 ERKRLQ
+698 EQKRLQ
-704 EKEEAE
+704 EKAEAE

-721 GRTPSSEIVYDLTLK
+721 ARKAPTEIVHELTLK
-736 QLEKPGLPPP
+736 QVDLPGLPPP
-746 VQKTNSVSALDINAP
+746 VQKTNSVAGLDINSP

-773 AGLDDN
+773 AGVDEE
-779 RDTEADEDKNK
+779 RDFDSDENK
-790 VPPPDVSLVEA
+790 VPPPDVSLEEA
-801 EHILVDYLFALKQGV
+801 EHILVDYLGALKQGV
-816 LTANHQHKPV
+816 LTANHQNKPI

>member
-1 VQTVESYVIFRLNF
+1 
-15 YIMIERIISR
+15 MIDRFIPR
-25 SLLLLLGCS
+25 GLLLLLSCS
-34 LVFPVFADVKSA
+34 LVFPLYADVK
-46 SLTPAELTATTN
+46 TPNPEPGANVTATTN
-58 SDKSLAPYHV
+58 SDKTTAPYHV
-68 SPGPADGKI
+68 APGAADGKI
-77 AFVTAKLLQQT
+77 AFVTATLLQQT

-119 QSDLAEFERYRAKL
+119 QSDLAEFEHFRTNL
-133 GDLTVNQRGTADT
+133 GQLTVGQPRRAADT
-146 RPAYEIFD
+146 RPACEIFD
-154 RFIQRF
+154 RFVQRF
-160 QERVA
+160 QQRVA

-179 TDEKITINRKDQPY
+179 TDEKIMINRHEQPY

-205 QRLRFEY
+205 QRVRFEY

-218 KRDAQKKKKKS
+218 KYEARKKAKNSPAKDNKDAKP
-229 GTKDEGKK
+229 
-237 NEAKPRTEAEEIV
+237 EAKPKTEAEEIV

-257 HRSVHSFTNWNNEDV
+257 HRSLHSFTNWNNEDV
-272 LQVYLDTLAHVYDP
+272 LQVYLDTLAHIYDP

-317 DGYCTINRILEG
+317 DGYCTINRIIEG

-353 PVDVVDMN
+353 AVDVVDMN

-380 IIPAGEPNS
+380 IVPAGAALS
-389 ATNTITL
+389 ATNTISL

-405 QAAKAKVIDVPAG
+405 QAAKAKVIDMPLAS
-418 NGQTNR
+418 GQTNR

-437 DLGGSRHMELASEGT
+437 DLGGARHMELAAEGT

-471 EHINGVILDLR
+471 EHVNGVILDLR
-482 ANGGGFLEEA
+482 NNGGGFLEEA
-492 VNLTGLFIKNGPVVQ
+492 VNLTGLFIKDGPVVQ

-517 EDDPDAS
+517 EDDRDSS

-568 TVQSVNELRNFITPP
+568 TVQSVNELRNFMTPP

-603 ASGASTQL
+603 VSGASTQL
-611 KGVMPDIILP
+611 KGVVPDIILP
-621 SVASESKDIG
+621 SVASESKDVG

-640 WDTIPGAKYDKLD
+640 WDTIPSSKYDKVN

-669 IAADKD
+669 IATDKD
-675 FAYLRE
+675 FAYLRQ
-681 DIELFKKQQ
+681 DIDLFKKQQ
-690 NDKTLSLN
+690 SDKTLSLN
-698 ERKRLQ
+698 EKKRIQ
-704 EKEEAE
+704 EKDEAE
-710 AREKAREKERR
+710 AREKARENERR
-721 GRTPSSEIVYDLTLK
+721 IRKQPAEIVHDLTLK
-736 QLEKPGLPPP
+736 QVDLPGLPPP
-746 VQKTNSVSALDINAP
+746 TQKTNSVAALDINSP
-761 SVPTNAAAIAAA
+761 SVPTNAAAVASA
-773 AGLDDN
+773 AGVDEN
-779 RDTEADEDKNK
+779 RDGEAEEDKDK

-801 EHILVDYLFALKQGV
+801 EHILVDYLSALKQGV
-816 LTANHQHKPV
+816 LTADHQHKTV